1 MKEAENS
8 DLMPWLTTVAQ
19 THVEPRR
26 MAYLSATHPMLSMT
40 FIVREIDGL
49 EKLGFDVEIAS
60 VNNADRA
67 MDKLTA
73 VEAKQAAKTYYILKH
88 GVKGALSAHLWTLLK
103 RPMAYLKG
111 WRSAAR
117 LAGPDLGTLF
127 MHAVYLTEALM
138 LGRWMHDR
146 KLVHVHVHLGSQPAT
161 VGLLAKHVFGVG
173 LSITVHGADEFYD
186 SIRQHLAEKV
196 AGADFVVCISQFA
209 RSQLM
214 FVSNHEDWHRLL
226 VCRLGIDVS
235 HFAPI
240 PYKRTRADERFE
252 ILCVG
257 RLSAAKGQKL
267 LIQAVQKLHLMGRPV
282 HLNIVGGGVNM
293 DALVAQVKAGNLES
307 VVTMSGPV
315 NQDRIL
321 EHYKRADCFA
331 LPSFAEGIPVVLME
345 AMSMQIPCV
354 TTYITGI
361 PELITSGE
369 TGLLAPPSDVDELV
383 RQLDRL
389 IQDPALAKRLG
400 EAGRTKVL
408 EDYDLMGNV
417 ERLATI
423 FTQRVKDSPR
433 VDVDVRTARGSE

>member
-1 MKEAENS
+1 VNADVAPCVTN
-8 DLMPWLTTVAQ
+8 VAQ
-19 THVEPRR
+19 TQTHIEPRR
-26 MAYLSATHPMLSMT
+26 MAYLSGMHPMLSMT
-40 FIVREIDGL
+40 FIVREIEGL
-49 EKLGFDVEIAS
+49 EKLGFDIEIAS
-60 VNNADRA
+60 INNADRA
-67 MDKLTA
+67 PDKLTP
-73 VEAKQAAKTYYILKH
+73 VEADQAANTYYILGH
-88 GVKGALSAHLWTLLK
+88 GAKGALRAHLWTLLT
-103 RPMAYLKG
+103 RPRAYLKG

-117 LAGPDLGTLF
+117 LAGPDIGSLF

-138 LGRWMHDR
+138 LGRWMHAR
-146 KLVHVHVHLGSQPAT
+146 KLEHVHVHLGSQPAT
-161 VGLLAKHVFGVG
+161 VGLLAQHVFDVG
-173 LSITVHGADEFYD
+173 LSITVHGPDEFYD
-186 SIRQHLAEKV
+186 AVRHHLAEKV
-196 AGADFVVCISQFA
+196 AGADFIVCISHFG

-214 FVSNHEDWHRLL
+214 FVSNPADWHRLL

-240 PYKRTRADERFE
+240 PYRRTRADEPFE

-267 LIQAVQKLHLMGRPV
+267 LIEAVEKLHHMGRPV
-282 HLNIVGGGVNM
+282 RLNVVGAGVNM
-293 DALVAQVKAGNLES
+293 ESLKAQVTAGGLDG
-307 VVTMSGPV
+307 VVTMTGPV

-321 EHYKRADCFA
+321 EHYRRADCFA

-369 TGLLAPPSDVDELV
+369 TGLLSPPSDVDALV
-383 RQLDRL
+383 RQLDTL

-400 EAGRTKVL
+400 EAGRKKVL
-408 EDYDLMGNV
+408 EDYHQGGNV
-417 ERLATI
+417 AKLASI

-433 VDVDVRTARGSE
+433 PN